1 VSNRL
6 PLSDHRRHHTVVLS
20 MRRGRSLSRA
30 GRLSRLQDHAAHAGP
45 LDPQRRDQAIQDL
58 QGDTD
63 GKGSVPLLV
72 RGSAP
77 DSGRI
82 RKAIAALRHASD
94 AEWRSDWLVS
104 DGDRIYRITT
114 PNVLETLSGRTPGQ
128 LAFAVVALGPTREA
142 LVHEIKGERTVDT
155 SRFRGDL
162 YRFGNRKTG

>member
-1 VSNRL
+1 VEGLYRAQVVCRVCKITPRMLDHWIRSGVIRPSKTYKATPTGRDLFLFSFEDLLRIRVVRSLRDAGL
-6 PLSDHRRHHTVVLS
+6 PL
-20 MRRGRSLSRA
+20 
-30 GRLSRLQDHAAHAGP
+30 Q
-45 LDPQRRDQAIQDL
+45 
-58 QGDTD
+58 
-63 GKGSVPLLV
+63 
-72 RGSAP
+72 
-77 DSGRI
+77 RI